1 MDRKEF
7 QMQIQNLLD
16 VETIDVAAVT
26 TLIRA
31 QLADDAKAALQAFT
45 MLIETLAEKKSL
57 AGAVDC
63 VAFYDANNAQLTGFD
78 LNQMRDLVRRCAATD
93 ADKLLVDSIGLN
105 TALAS
110 AIVRRLSVL
119 LALKPGAY
127 VNSQSW
133 GFGQVQQ
140 IDAFAG
146 KVIIDFNGKKGHPMS
161 LTVAGQ
167 NLTVADEGHLMVQY
181 MKDPEKIRNMAPG
194 DLVRLAIQSYGEMSV
209 VRLADRLAET
219 KLVTPENW
227 KKFWDS
233 ARRSLKNA
241 ASNKSEIEI
250 KIAGNTITIEAGLVE
265 IPTKRTD
272 PIRLVE
278 AKEDYGDKWLAR
290 FAKQRDIKAIY
301 DGVLAFIEAKQN
313 KIPNS
318 PEDTIKKAIKKRL
331 DFALKGADRT
341 DFPRYAQI
349 AILMRNHDLSTE
361 AEQQAQAAT
370 IVECDE
376 EDNLLLT
383 MKGLPAR
390 DVKALA
396 SFLVA
401 VMPES
406 KAILLDH
413 LTAYNSTA
421 LSAVLEAMKGD
432 PEATAAVRSL
442 LACQAAPVPT
452 VVVWALRNTDD
463 GWKLPPLNDLV
474 TQAIHIVEQ
483 RLSGESLKMRN
494 TLQGFFDNKKW
505 LEDICSKLTAFER
518 QMMFERIQASTAWEA
533 ASQRS
538 ILVRMVKEDSK
549 LAQFRRQVKAQV
561 EQEHLTSMRSLTAL
575 KLAYDYLVNTEIP
588 KNTQDIA
595 TARSFG
601 DLRENSEY
609 QYAKDQ
615 QRMLISRQSEMA
627 RRLQMLTAS
636 DFANVSCD
644 TVKPGTRV
652 TVKTAAGEMTYSIL
666 GELDSDETLNIISS
680 RTRLAMALIDNGVN
694 ATVTIPT
701 EKGTTEATITAI
713 EPLDAAVQAWLADVP
728 TSHEPNA

>member
-1 MDRKEF
+1 MK
-7 QMQIQNLLD
+7 
-16 VETIDVAAVT
+16 
-26 TLIRA
+26 
-31 QLADDAKAALQAFT
+31 
-45 MLIETLAEKKSL
+45 
-57 AGAVDC
+57 
-63 VAFYDANNAQLTGFD
+63 
-78 LNQMRDLVRRCAATD
+78 
-93 ADKLLVDSIGLN
+93 ADKAN
-105 TALAS
+105 
-110 AIVRRLSVL
+110 
-119 LALKPGAY
+119 P
-127 VNSQSW
+127 
-133 GFGQVQQ
+133 
-140 IDAFAG
+140 
-146 KVIIDFNGKKGHPMS
+146 
-161 LTVAGQ
+161 
-167 NLTVADEGHLMVQY
+167 
-181 MKDPEKIRNMAPG
+181 
-194 DLVRLAIQSYGEMSV
+194 
-209 VRLADRLAET
+209 
-219 KLVTPENW
+219 
-227 KKFWDS
+227 
-233 ARRSLKNA
+233 
-241 ASNKSEIEI
+241 
-250 KIAGNTITIEAGLVE
+250 VE

-272 PIRLVE
+272 PIRLLE
-278 AKEDYGDKWLAR
+278 AEEDFGDKWLAR

-313 KIPNS
+313 TIPKS
-318 PEDTIKKAIKKRL
+318 PESAKDTIKNRL
-331 DFALKGADRT
+331 KFALKGADRT

-349 AILMRNHDLSTE
+349 AILMRNYDLSTE

-421 LSAVLEAMKGD
+421 LSAVLEALKGD
-432 PEATAAVRSL
+432 PEATTAVRSL

-505 LEDICSKLTAFER
+505 LEEICSKLTAFER

-538 ILVRMVKEDSK
+538 ILVRMVKEDPK

>member
-7 QMQIQNLLD
+7 QMQIQNLLEA
-16 VETIDVAAVT
+16 ETIDVAAVT

-45 MLIETLAEKKSL
+45 MLTETLAEKKSL

-167 NLTVADEGHLMVQY
+167 NLTVADEDHLMVRY
-181 MKDPEKIRNMAPG
+181 MKDPEAIRNLAPG
-194 DLVRLAIQSYGEMSV
+194 ELVRLAIKSYGEMSV

-233 ARRSLKNA
+233 ARRSLKADKENP
-241 ASNKSEIEI
+241 
-250 KIAGNTITIEAGLVE
+250 VE

-272 PIRLVE
+272 PIRLLE
-278 AKEDYGDKWLAR
+278 AEEDYGDKWLAR

-301 DGVLAFIEAKQN
+301 EGVLEFIEAKQN
-313 KIPNS
+313 TIPESAN
-318 PEDTIKKAIKKRL
+318 DTITKRL
-331 DFALKGADRT
+331 KFALKGADRT

-349 AILMRNHDLSTE
+349 AILMRNYKLSTE
-361 AEQQAQAAT
+361 AEQQAQAET
-370 IVECDE
+370 IIECDE

-421 LSAVLEAMKGD
+421 LSAVLEALKGD
-432 PEATAAVRSL
+432 PEATTAIRSL

-483 RLSGESLKMRN
+483 RLSGENLKMRN

-505 LEDICSKLTAFER
+505 LEEICSKLTAFER

-538 ILVRMVKEDSK
+538 ILVRMVTNDKN

-636 DFANVSCD
+636 DFANVACD

-666 GELDSDETLNIISS
+666 GELDSDEALNIISS
-680 RTRLAMALIDNGVN
+680 RTRLAMALIDKAVN
-694 ATVTIPT
+694 TTVTIPT
-701 EKGTTEATITAI
+701 EKGSTEATITAI

>member
-7 QMQIQNLLD
+7 QMQIQNLLEA
-16 VETIDVAAVT
+16 ETIDVAAVT

-167 NLTVADEGHLMVQY
+167 NLTVADEDHLMVQY

-233 ARRSLKNA
+233 ARRSLKADKANP
-241 ASNKSEIEI
+241 
-250 KIAGNTITIEAGLVE
+250 VE

-272 PIRLVE
+272 PIRLLE
-278 AKEDYGDKWLAR
+278 AEEDFGDKWLTR

-313 KIPNS
+313 TIPES
-318 PEDTIKKAIKKRL
+318 AETTIKNRL
-331 DFALKGADRT
+331 KFALKGADRT

-349 AILMRNHDLSTE
+349 AILMRNYDLSTE

>member
-7 QMQIQNLLD
+7 NSKIQDLLD
-16 VETIDVAAVT
+16 VETVDVAAVT

-31 QLADDAKAALQAFT
+31 QLADDAKAALYGFSL
-45 MLIETLAEKKSL
+45 LIDALAEKKSL

-146 KVIIDFNGKKGHPMS
+146 KVIIDFMGKKGHPMS
-161 LTVAGQ
+161 LAVAGQ
-167 NLTVADEGHLMVQY
+167 NLTVADEDHLMVQY
-181 MKDPEKIRNMAPG
+181 MKDPEKIRKMAETKQG
-194 DLVRLAIQSYGEMSV
+194 ELVRLAIKSYGEMSV

-227 KKFWDS
+227 KKFWDA
-233 ARRSLKNA
+233 ARRNLKADKENP
-241 ASNKSEIEI
+241 
-250 KIAGNTITIEAGLVE
+250 VE

-272 PIRLVE
+272 PIRLLE
-278 AKEDYGDKWLAR
+278 AEEDYGDKWLAR

-301 DGVLAFIEAKQN
+301 EGVLAFAEAKQN
-313 KIPNS
+313 TIPESAN
-318 PEDTIKKAIKKRL
+318 DTITKRL
-331 DFALKGADRT
+331 KFALKGADRT

-349 AILMRNHDLSTE
+349 AILMRNYKLSTE
-361 AEQQAQAAT
+361 AEQQAQAET

-406 KAILLDH
+406 KTILLDH

-421 LSAVLEAMKGD
+421 LSAVLEALKGD
-432 PEATAAVRSL
+432 PEATTAIRSL

-483 RLSGESLKMRN
+483 RLSGENLKMRN

-505 LEDICSKLTAFER
+505 LEEICEKLTAFER

-538 ILVRMVKEDSK
+538 ILVRMVANDKN

-636 DFANVSCD
+636 DFANVACD

-666 GELDSDETLNIISS
+666 GELDSDEALNIISS
-680 RTRLAMALIDNGVN
+680 RTRLAMALIDKAVN
-694 ATVTIPT
+694 TTVTIPT
-701 EKGTTEATITAI
+701 EKGSTEATITAI

>member
-7 QMQIQNLLD
+7 QMQIQNLLEA
-16 VETIDVAAVT
+16 ETIDVAAVT

-233 ARRSLKNA
+233 ARRSLKADKANP
-241 ASNKSEIEI
+241 
-250 KIAGNTITIEAGLVE
+250 VE

-272 PIRLVE
+272 PIRLLE
-278 AKEDYGDKWLAR
+278 AEEDYGDKWLAR
-290 FAKQRDIKAIY
+290 LAKQRDIKAIY

-313 KIPNS
+313 KIPGGPES
-318 PEDTIKKAIKKRL
+318 PVGKAIKKRL

-421 LSAVLEAMKGD
+421 LSAVLEAMKCD

-452 VVVWALRNTDD
+452 VVVWALRNKDD

-538 ILVRMVKEDSK
+538 ILVRMVKEDPK

-713 EPLDAAVQAWLADVP
+713 EPLDAAVQAWLAAVP

>member
-1 MDRKEF
+1 
-7 QMQIQNLLD
+7 MQIQNLLEA
-16 VETIDVAAVT
+16 ETIDVAAVT

-167 NLTVADEGHLMVQY
+167 NLTVADEDHLMVQY

-233 ARRSLKNA
+233 ARRSLKADKANP
-241 ASNKSEIEI
+241 
-250 KIAGNTITIEAGLVE
+250 VE

-272 PIRLVE
+272 PIRLLE
-278 AKEDYGDKWLAR
+278 AEEDFGDKWLAR

-301 DGVLAFIEAKQN
+301 DGVLAFIEAHQN
-313 KIPNS
+313 EIPDS
-318 PEDTIKKAIKKRL
+318 AEDTIKKRL
-331 DFALKGADRT
+331 RFALKGADRT

-349 AILMRNHDLSTE
+349 AILMRNYDLSTE

-680 RTRLAMALIDNGVN
+680 RTRLAMALIDNAVN

>member
-7 QMQIQNLLD
+7 QMQIQNLLEA
-16 VETIDVAAVT
+16 ETIDVAAVT

-31 QLADDAKAALQAFT
+31 QLADDAKVALQAFT
-45 MLIETLAEKKSL
+45 MLTETLAEKKSL

-167 NLTVADEGHLMVQY
+167 NLTVADEDHLMVQY

-233 ARRSLKNA
+233 ARRSLKADKANP
-241 ASNKSEIEI
+241 
-250 KIAGNTITIEAGLVE
+250 VE

-272 PIRLVE
+272 PIRLLE
-278 AKEDYGDKWLAR
+278 AEEDFGDKWLAR

-313 KIPNS
+313 TIPDS
-318 PEDTIKKAIKKRL
+318 SAKDTIKKRL
-331 DFALKGADRT
+331 NFALKGADRT

-349 AILMRNHDLSTE
+349 AILMRNYDLSEE

-538 ILVRMVKEDSK
+538 ILVRMVKEDPK

-680 RTRLAMALIDNGVN
+680 RTRLAMALIDNAVN

>member
-7 QMQIQNLLD
+7 QMQIQSLLEA
-16 VETIDVAAVT
+16 ETIDVAAVT

-45 MLIETLAEKKSL
+45 MLIETLTEKKSL

-161 LTVAGQ
+161 LAVAGQ
-167 NLTVADEGHLMVQY
+167 NLTVADEDHLMVQY
-181 MKDPEKIRNMAPG
+181 MKDPEKIRTMAPG

-219 KLVTPENW
+219 KLVAPENW

-233 ARRSLKNA
+233 ARRSLKADKANP
-241 ASNKSEIEI
+241 
-250 KIAGNTITIEAGLVE
+250 VE

-272 PIRLVE
+272 PIRLLE
-278 AKEDYGDKWLAR
+278 AEEDYGDKWLAR

-301 DGVLAFIEAKQN
+301 DGVLAFIEAHQN
-313 KIPNS
+313 TIPDEPES
-318 PEDTIKKAIKKRL
+318 PVRKAIKKRL

-349 AILMRNHDLSTE
+349 AILMRNYRLSTE

-396 SFLVA
+396 SFLMA

-406 KAILLDH
+406 KTILLDH

-452 VVVWALRNTDD
+452 VVVWALRNTDN

-538 ILVRMVKEDSK
+538 ILVRMVKEDPE

-636 DFANVSCD
+636 DFANVACD

-666 GELDSDETLNIISS
+666 GELDSDEALNIISS
-680 RTRLAMALIDNGVN
+680 RTRLAMALIDKAVN

>member
-7 QMQIQNLLD
+7 QMQIQNLLEA
-16 VETIDVAAVT
+16 ETIDVAAVT

-161 LTVAGQ
+161 LTVASQ
-167 NLTVADEGHLMVQY
+167 NLTVAAEDHLMALY
-181 MKDPEKIRNMAPG
+181 MKDPEAIRNLAEKHPG

-219 KLVTPENW
+219 KLVTSENW

-278 AKEDYGDKWLAR
+278 AKEDFGDKWLAR

-301 DGVLAFIEAKQN
+301 DGVLAFIEAHQN
-313 KIPNS
+313 KIPDS
-318 PEDTIKKAIKKRL
+318 AEDTIKKRL
-331 DFALKGADRT
+331 RFALKGADRT

-349 AILMRNHDLSTE
+349 AILMRNYDLSEE

-538 ILVRMVKEDSK
+538 ILVRMVKEDPK

-652 TVKTAAGEMTYSIL
+652 TVKTATGDLTYTIL
-666 GELDSDETLNIISS
+666 GELDSDEALNIISC
-680 RTRLAMALIDNGVN
+680 RTRLAIALIGKTVN
-694 ATVTIPT
+694 TKVEIPT
-701 EKGTTEATITAI
+701 EKGATEATITAI
-713 EPLDAAVQAWLADVP
+713 EPLDEAVLAWLADIP
-728 TSHEPNA
+728 TSHEANA

>member
-1 MDRKEF
+1 
-7 QMQIQNLLD
+7 MQIQNLLD

-167 NLTVADEGHLMVQY
+167 NLTVADEDHLMVQY

-233 ARRSLKNA
+233 ARRSLKADKANP
-241 ASNKSEIEI
+241 
-250 KIAGNTITIEAGLVE
+250 VE

-272 PIRLVE
+272 PIRLLE
-278 AKEDYGDKWLAR
+278 AEEDYGDKWLAR

-313 KIPNS
+313 
-318 PEDTIKKAIKKRL
+318 T
-331 DFALKGADRT
+331 
-341 DFPRYAQI
+341 
-349 AILMRNHDLSTE
+349 
-361 AEQQAQAAT
+361 
-370 IVECDE
+370 
-376 EDNLLLT
+376 
-383 MKGLPAR
+383 
-390 DVKALA
+390 
-396 SFLVA
+396 
-401 VMPES
+401 
-406 KAILLDH
+406 
-413 LTAYNSTA
+413 
-421 LSAVLEAMKGD
+421 
-432 PEATAAVRSL
+432 
-442 LACQAAPVPT
+442 
-452 VVVWALRNTDD
+452 
-463 GWKLPPLNDLV
+463 
-474 TQAIHIVEQ
+474 
-483 RLSGESLKMRN
+483 
-494 TLQGFFDNKKW
+494 
-505 LEDICSKLTAFER
+505 
-518 QMMFERIQASTAWEA
+518 
-533 ASQRS
+533 
-538 ILVRMVKEDSK
+538 
-549 LAQFRRQVKAQV
+549 
-561 EQEHLTSMRSLTAL
+561 
-575 KLAYDYLVNTEIP
+575 IP
-588 KNTQDIA
+588 K
-595 TARSFG
+595 S
-601 DLRENSEY
+601 
-609 QYAKDQ
+609 
-615 QRMLISRQSEMA
+615 
-627 RRLQMLTAS
+627 
-636 DFANVSCD
+636 
-644 TVKPGTRV
+644 P
-652 TVKTAAGEMTYSIL
+652 
-666 GELDSDETLNIISS
+666 
-680 RTRLAMALIDNGVN
+680 
-694 ATVTIPT
+694 
-701 EKGTTEATITAI
+701 
-713 EPLDAAVQAWLADVP
+713 
-728 TSHEPNA
+728 

>member
-167 NLTVADEGHLMVQY
+167 NLTVADEDHLMVQY

-233 ARRSLKNA
+233 ARRSLKADKANP
-241 ASNKSEIEI
+241 
-250 KIAGNTITIEAGLVE
+250 VE

-272 PIRLVE
+272 PIRLLE
-278 AKEDYGDKWLAR
+278 AEEDFGDKWLAR

-301 DGVLAFIEAKQN
+301 DGALAFIEAKQN
-313 KIPNS
+313 TIPDS
-318 PEDTIKKAIKKRL
+318 AKDTIKKRL
-331 DFALKGADRT
+331 NFALKGADRT

-349 AILMRNHDLSTE
+349 AILMRNYDLSTE

-680 RTRLAMALIDNGVN
+680 RTRLAMALIDNAVN

>member
-7 QMQIQNLLD
+7 QMQIQNLLEA
-16 VETIDVAAVT
+16 ETIDVAAVT

-233 ARRSLKNA
+233 ARRSLKADKANP
-241 ASNKSEIEI
+241 
-250 KIAGNTITIEAGLVE
+250 VE

-272 PIRLVE
+272 PIRLLE
-278 AKEDYGDKWLAR
+278 AEEDYGDKWLAR

-313 KIPNS
+313 TIPDS
-318 PEDTIKKAIKKRL
+318 AEDTIKKRL
-331 DFALKGADRT
+331 NFALKGADRT

-349 AILMRNHDLSTE
+349 AILMRNYDLSTE

-680 RTRLAMALIDNGVN
+680 RTRLAMALIDNAVN

>member
-31 QLADDAKAALQAFT
+31 QLADDAKVALQAFT

-161 LTVAGQ
+161 LTVASQ
-167 NLTVADEGHLMVQY
+167 NLTVAAEDHLMALY
-181 MKDPEKIRNMAPG
+181 MKDPEAIRNLAEKHPG
-194 DLVRLAIQSYGEMSV
+194 DLVRLAIKSYGEMSV

-233 ARRSLKNA
+233 ARRSLKADKANP
-241 ASNKSEIEI
+241 
-250 KIAGNTITIEAGLVE
+250 VE

-272 PIRLVE
+272 PIRLLE
-278 AKEDYGDKWLAR
+278 AEEDYGDKWLAR

-313 KIPNS
+313 MIPDS
-318 PEDTIKKAIKKRL
+318 AKDTIKKRL
-331 DFALKGADRT
+331 FFALKGADRT
-341 DFPRYAQI
+341 DFPRYAQL
-349 AILMRNHDLSTE
+349 AILMRNYGLSTE

-421 LSAVLEAMKGD
+421 LSAVLEALKGD
-432 PEATAAVRSL
+432 PEATTAVRSL

-452 VVVWALRNTDD
+452 VVVWALRNKDD

-538 ILVRMVKEDSK
+538 ILVRMVKEDPELSK
-549 LAQFRRQVKAQV
+549 FRRQVKAQV

>member
-1 MDRKEF
+1 ME
-7 QMQIQNLLD
+7 
-16 VETIDVAAVT
+16 
-26 TLIRA
+26 
-31 QLADDAKAALQAFT
+31 
-45 MLIETLAEKKSL
+45 
-57 AGAVDC
+57 
-63 VAFYDANNAQLTGFD
+63 
-78 LNQMRDLVRRCAATD
+78 
-93 ADKLLVDSIGLN
+93 
-105 TALAS
+105 
-110 AIVRRLSVL
+110 
-119 LALKPGAY
+119 PGAY

-167 NLTVADEGHLMVQY
+167 NLTVADEDHLMVRY
-181 MKDPEKIRNMAPG
+181 MKAPEEIRKMAPG
-194 DLVRLAIQSYGEMSV
+194 ELVRLAIQSYGEMSV

-233 ARRSLKNA
+233 ARRSLKADKENP
-241 ASNKSEIEI
+241 
-250 KIAGNTITIEAGLVE
+250 VE

-272 PIRLVE
+272 PIRLLE
-278 AKEDYGDKWLAR
+278 AEEDYGDKWLAR

-301 DGVLAFIEAKQN
+301 EGVLEFIEAKQN
-313 KIPNS
+313 TIPESAN
-318 PEDTIKKAIKKRL
+318 DTITKRL
-331 DFALKGADRT
+331 KFALKGADRT

-349 AILMRNHDLSTE
+349 AILMRNYKLSTE
-361 AEQQAQAAT
+361 AEQQAQAET
-370 IVECDE
+370 IIECDE

-421 LSAVLEAMKGD
+421 LSAVLEALKGD
-432 PEATAAVRSL
+432 PEATTAIRSL

-483 RLSGESLKMRN
+483 RLSGENLKMRN

-505 LEDICSKLTAFER
+505 LEEICSKLTAFER

-538 ILVRMVKEDSK
+538 ILVRMVTNDKN

-636 DFANVSCD
+636 DFANVACD

-666 GELDSDETLNIISS
+666 GELDSDEALNIISS
-680 RTRLAMALIDNGVN
+680 RTRLAMALIDKAVN
-694 ATVTIPT
+694 TTVTIPT
-701 EKGTTEATITAI
+701 EKGSTEATITAI

>member
-7 QMQIQNLLD
+7 QMQIQNLLEA
-16 VETIDVAAVT
+16 ETIDVAAVT

-161 LTVAGQ
+161 LTVASQ
-167 NLTVADEGHLMVQY
+167 NLTVAAEDHLMALY
-181 MKDPEKIRNMAPG
+181 MKDPEAIRNLAEKHPG

-272 PIRLVE
+272 PIRLLE
-278 AKEDYGDKWLAR
+278 AEEDFGDKWLAR

-313 KIPNS
+313 TIPDS
-318 PEDTIKKAIKKRL
+318 SAKDTIKKRL
-331 DFALKGADRT
+331 NFALKGADRT

-349 AILMRNHDLSTE
+349 AILMRNYDLSTE

>member
-7 QMQIQNLLD
+7 QMQIQNLLEA
-16 VETIDVAAVT
+16 ETIDVAAVT

-167 NLTVADEGHLMVQY
+167 NLTVADEDHLMVQY

-233 ARRSLKNA
+233 ARRSLKADKANP
-241 ASNKSEIEI
+241 
-250 KIAGNTITIEAGLVE
+250 VE

-272 PIRLVE
+272 PIRLLE
-278 AKEDYGDKWLAR
+278 AEEDFGDKWLTR

-313 KIPNS
+313 TIPES
-318 PEDTIKKAIKKRL
+318 AETTIKNRL
-331 DFALKGADRT
+331 KFALKGADRT

-349 AILMRNHDLSTE
+349 AILMRNYDLSEE